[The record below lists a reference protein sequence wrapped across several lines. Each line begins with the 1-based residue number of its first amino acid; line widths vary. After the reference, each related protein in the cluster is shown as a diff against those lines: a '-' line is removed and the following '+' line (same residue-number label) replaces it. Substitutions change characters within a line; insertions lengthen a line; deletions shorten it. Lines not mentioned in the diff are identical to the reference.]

1 MLEDP
6 RNITFCMQLM
16 FCAKDIERIGDRA
29 THIAAAVYYMIE
41 GHELTYM
48 IEGQELTDQR
58 LKGDPTSF
66 PLVLMQKKKERR
78 RPGRAPT
85 SRSLKTSS
93 R

>member
-41 GHELTYM
+41 GHELT
-48 IEGQELTDQR
+48 DQR
-58 LKGDPTSF
+58 PKGDPTSF
-66 PLVLMQKKKERR
+66 PLVLMQKKKKRR

-85 SRSLKTSS
+85 SRSSKTRS